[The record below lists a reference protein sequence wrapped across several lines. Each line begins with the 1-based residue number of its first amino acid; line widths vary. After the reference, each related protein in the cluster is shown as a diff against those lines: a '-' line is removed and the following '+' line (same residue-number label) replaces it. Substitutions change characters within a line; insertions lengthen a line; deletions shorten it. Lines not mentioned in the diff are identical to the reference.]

1 MTRRKTM
8 TSIDPSFGPIR
19 DMQVRLDAIERQLPE
34 ASLKEGGGGGTSG
47 GMRDDWKASVDQQLN
62 RLHDDVR
69 NLLYGLL
76 ALAVAGCGLYAM
88 LNSQLNGIEVKQASI
103 ETKIEQ
109 IDARTADMAKKIDEL
124 VVAKPA
130 KK

>member
-1 MTRRKTM
+1 MK
-8 TSIDPSFGPIR
+8 D
-19 DMQVRLDAIERQLPE
+19 
-34 ASLKEGGGGGTSG
+34 GGGGGTSG
-47 GMRDDWKASVDQQLN
+47 GMSDDWKASVDQQLN

-88 LNSQLNGIEVKQASI
+88 LNSQLNGIEVKQASMD
-103 ETKIEQ
+103 TKVEQ
-109 IDARTADMAKKIDEL
+109 IDSRTADMAKKIDEL
-124 VVAKPA
+124 VAAKPA

>member
-1 MTRRKTM
+1 MK
-8 TSIDPSFGPIR
+8 D
-19 DMQVRLDAIERQLPE
+19 
-34 ASLKEGGGGGTSG
+34 GGGDGTSG
-47 GMRDDWKASVDQQLN
+47 GMSDDWKASVDQQLN

-88 LNSQLNGIEVKQASI
+88 LNSQLNDIEVKQASI
-103 ETKIEQ
+103 ETKVEQ
-109 IDARTADMAKKIDEL
+109 IDTRTAEMAKKIDEL
-124 VVAKPA
+124 AATKPA